1 MTFDYPIAG
10 TYNMVFIE
18 ATKCF
23 SLVGSLC
30 GYAIK
35 VVTAFDLEVISSK
48 LAWDFTIHQIVPTQ
62 IISKRNFEL

>member
-1 MTFDYPIAG
+1 MKQQNA
-10 TYNMVFIE
+10 
-18 ATKCF
+18 
-23 SLVGSLC
+23 LVGSLC

-62 IISKRNFEL
+62 IISKRNFGKNVSHFNSTIYLKYDVL